1 MRITYFI
8 ITLAICFC
16 MSLHAENK
24 ANDYMKQAQSS
35 LEQKDFTKARYLYL
49 QAYKAFSN
57 EGDYTQAI
65 DCGTKATYLYYREN
79 YYQEAFEPA
88 NDAVSFNRRTE
99 SAKDLLQPTFPIDKR
114 TVADVHKTQKRG
126 TGTASTQHIG

>member
-65 DCGTKATYLYYREN
+65 DCGTKA
-79 YYQEAFEPA
+79 
-88 NDAVSFNRRTE
+88 DVS
-99 SAKDLLQPTFPIDKR
+99 LLSRKLLSGSIQSFAGK
-114 TVADVHKTQKRG
+114 
-126 TGTASTQHIG
+126 

>member
-24 ANDYMKQAQSS
+24 ANDYMKQAQNS

-65 DCGTKATYLYYREN
+65 DCGTKK
-79 YYQEAFEPA
+79 
-88 NDAVSFNRRTE
+88 RRIFTI
-99 SAKDLLQPTFPIDKR
+99 AKTISMKHSIFAGK
-114 TVADVHKTQKRG
+114 
-126 TGTASTQHIG
+126 

>member
-65 DCGTKATYLYYREN
+65 DCGIFTIAKTIIRKHS
-79 YYQEAFEPA
+79 
-88 NDAVSFNRRTE
+88 SF
-99 SAKDLLQPTFPIDKR
+99 AGK
-114 TVADVHKTQKRG
+114 
-126 TGTASTQHIG
+126 

>member
-35 LEQKDFTKARYLYL
+35 LEQRTLPKPVIFICKLIKPSRTK
-49 QAYKAFSN
+49 
-57 EGDYTQAI
+57 
-65 DCGTKATYLYYREN
+65 GT
-79 YYQEAFEPA
+79 
-88 NDAVSFNRRTE
+88 
-99 SAKDLLQPTFPIDKR
+99 I
-114 TVADVHKTQKRG
+114 HKPLIAEQKRRIFTIAKTIIRKHSSFAG
-126 TGTASTQHIG
+126 K